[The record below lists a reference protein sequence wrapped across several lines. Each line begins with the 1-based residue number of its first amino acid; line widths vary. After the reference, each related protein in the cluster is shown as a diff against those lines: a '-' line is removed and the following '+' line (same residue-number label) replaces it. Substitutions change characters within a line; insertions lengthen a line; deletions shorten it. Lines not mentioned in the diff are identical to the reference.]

1 MPRTR
6 LLRLSGVLTAT
17 LLSCCAATTLAA
29 QRSVEIRRAV
39 TPTAS
44 VRISGAF
51 AELDI
56 HGWKK
61 DSVVIT
67 GTIPS
72 EARFEGGFVTSAIPS
87 SGAKYY
93 METATGVPSG
103 KLDLYVPAGARVWA
117 KSGSA
122 KISAEGVTG
131 GLDLNI
137 IGGSVQTTGDPHELT
152 IESMDGSV
160 SVEGSPSWARLKTAT
175 GDIALTG
182 GSDDAGLT
190 TVSGT
195 IRVTAGRFERAR
207 IESVTGA
214 VEFAGS
220 IVHGGSLDVD
230 THSGAID
237 LWMSPKDGADF
248 DVASVAG
255 TIENTLTNRPAIPGR
270 EGRGQEIGFT
280 TGGGGARVYIRSF
293 KGNIRLQSSFVKKAA
308 GKISLRIF

>member
-1 MPRTR
+1 MARIPPA
-6 LLRLSGVLTAT
+6 TARI
-17 LLSCCAATTLAA
+17 SIAAVIVAGAMTTPLDA

-44 VRISGAF
+44 IRISGTF
-51 AELDI
+51 AELNI

-67 GTIPS
+67 GTIPND
-72 EARFEGGFVTSAIPS
+72 ARFDGGFVTSVTPS
-87 SGAKYY
+87 TGAKYY

-103 KLDLYVPAGARVWA
+103 ELDLYVPAGARVWA

-122 KISAEGVTG
+122 KISAEGMSG

-137 IGGSVQTTGDPHELT
+137 IGGSVQAIGDPHELT

-160 SVEGSPSWARLKTAT
+160 TVQGSPSWARLKTAT
-175 GDIALTG
+175 GDIAFTG
-182 GSDDAGLT
+182 NSDDAGLT
-190 TVSGT
+190 TVSGA
-195 IRVTAGRFERAR
+195 IRVLSGRFERAR
-207 IESVTGA
+207 IETVTGA

-220 IVHGGSLDVD
+220 VTHGGSLDVD

-255 TIENTLTNRPAIPGR
+255 TIENTLTNRPAVAGR
-270 EGRGQEIGFT
+270 EGRGQEIGFS
-280 TGGGGARVYIRSF
+280 TGGGGARVYIQIGRAH
-293 KGNIRLQSSFVKKAA
+293 V
-308 GKISLRIF
+308 